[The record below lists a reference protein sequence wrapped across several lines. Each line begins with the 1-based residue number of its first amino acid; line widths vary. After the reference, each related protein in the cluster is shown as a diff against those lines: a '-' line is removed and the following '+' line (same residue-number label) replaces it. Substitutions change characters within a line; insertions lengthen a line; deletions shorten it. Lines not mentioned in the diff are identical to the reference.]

1 MRSTFSLKPQ
11 ETLMMRS
18 FALPAAPHARL
29 GLALAALGLVAGL
42 TACGKVQEVATQ
54 KATEKL
60 IEASINKDGNTN
72 AKVDMS
78 SGGMKVEG
86 QDEHG
91 KAFKMEMGSAQISEK
106 ELGLPFYPGAKLTEN
121 KGTRIV
127 NGDGMMM
134 QVELTSSDDPKKV
147 SEWYRTQLKGANNGP
162 DKMVMDQGKEKGM
175 TLSIS
180 DTKVESNVMVDV
192 SDDGGSG
199 SHISLMYSAKT
210 KPGT

>member
-1 MRSTFSLKPQ
+1 MSARHTATLPSLPLCLTSTLRW
-11 ETLMMRS
+11 T
-18 FALPAAPHARL
+18 
-29 GLALAALGLVAGL
+29 LAALLL
-42 TACGKVQEVATQ
+42 TSLGACQKLTEVATE
-54 KATEKL
+54 KAAEKM
-60 IEASINKDGNTN
+60 IESQINKNGSD
-72 AKVDMS
+72 AKVDLGN
-78 SGGMKVEG
+78 GGVKVEG
-86 QDEHG
+86 KDENG

>member
-1 MRSTFSLKPQ
+1 MY
-11 ETLMMRS
+11 
-18 FALPAAPHARL
+18 FALLPAATARL
-29 GLALAALGLVAGL
+29 RRSAALLICMMAGL

-60 IEASINKDGNTN
+60 IESSINKDGNTN
-72 AKVDMS
+72 AKVDLG

-106 ELGLPFYPGAKLTEN
+106 ELGLPFYPGAKPADN

-147 SEWYRTQLKGANNGP
+147 SEWYRAQLKSSQA
-162 DKMVMDQGKEKGM
+162 DKLVMDQGKEKGM

-180 DTKVESNVMVDV
+180 DTKAESNVMVDV
-192 SDDGGSG
+192 SDDGNNG

-210 KPGT
+210 KPGA

>member
-1 MRSTFSLKPQ
+1 
-11 ETLMMRS
+11 MMRS
-18 FALPAAPHARL
+18 FALPAAPTTRLQLALATL
-29 GLALAALGLVAGL
+29 GLAAGL

-60 IEASINKDGNTN
+60 IESSINKDGNTN
-72 AKVDMS
+72 AKVDLG

-106 ELGLPFYPGAKLTEN
+106 ELGLPFYPGAKPADN

-147 SEWYRTQLKGANNGP
+147 SEWYRAQLKSSQEN
-162 DKMVMDQGKEKGM
+162 KLVMDQGKEKGM

-180 DTKVESNVMVDV
+180 DTKAESNVMVDV
-192 SDDGGSG
+192 SDDGNNG

-210 KPGT
+210 KPGA

>member
-1 MRSTFSLKPQ
+1 
-11 ETLMMRS
+11 MRS
-18 FALPAAPHARL
+18 FALLTAAPHPRL
-29 GLALAALGLVAGL
+29 TLALATLALAAGL

-54 KATEKL
+54 KATEKM
-60 IEASINKDGNTN
+60 IESSINKDGNTN
-72 AKVDMS
+72 AKVDLGN
-78 SGGMKVEG
+78 GGMKVEG

-106 ELGLPFYPGAKLTEN
+106 DLGLPFYPGAKPADN

-127 NGDGMMM
+127 NGEGMMM

-147 SEWYRTQLKGANNGP
+147 SDWYRAQLKASQA
-162 DKMVMDQGKEKGM
+162 DKLVMDQGKEKGM

-180 DTKVESNVMVDV
+180 DTKAESNVMVDV
-192 SDDGGSG
+192 SDDGSNG

-210 KPGT
+210 KAGT